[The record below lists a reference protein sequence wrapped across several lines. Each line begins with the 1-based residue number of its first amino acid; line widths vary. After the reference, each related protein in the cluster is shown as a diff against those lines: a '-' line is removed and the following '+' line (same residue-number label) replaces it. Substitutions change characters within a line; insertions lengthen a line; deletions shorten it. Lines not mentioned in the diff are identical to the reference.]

1 MLNSLHISNYA
12 LIDNIDI
19 RFHAGLNIITGE
31 TGGGKSIILGALS
44 LLLGERADLRSIGS
58 SERKSVIEAEFDIKD
73 NVGLR
78 NYCRENDIEADDDV
92 MIMRREISPTGRS
105 RSFINDTP
113 VRLEDMKEVGL
124 RLVDIHSQHQNQ
136 LLSSPDFQL
145 RIIDSLADNGKSLN
159 EFSELY
165 SSYKTALHK
174 LKATKSA
181 IAKDR
186 ENADFMQFQLQRLDE
201 LDLQPGEAD
210 TLEAEREQIAEA
222 ADARDRFNEV
232 LMALSAGETNA
243 LSLLSDATGALENI
257 LVHLPVE
264 AEVKERLD
272 NMMTELADIADTIE
286 EAASAFPADLS
297 SDLEAIE
304 RRLRRIEDVKDRQG
318 VSSADELIQVRTR
331 LQSRLQRLE
340 DSESILKELEQEA
353 RKAKKLAVEQAARIT
368 AARKRAAEEFAAV
381 LRETAMPLG
390 MKNLVCEIAV
400 EPSDMSATG
409 ADNIEFRF
417 AFNKNQVPVAVG
429 SVASGGEISRMMLSI
444 KSIIAHRMSLPT
456 VIFDEVD
463 TGVSGD
469 VADRMGRMMRDI
481 GENIQVITIT
491 HLPQVAAKGEHH
503 FKVFKHDTDTSTVTH
518 IKELSRAERTDE
530 LALML
535 SGDSTNPASRAAAEE
550 LLASSIR

>member
-44 LLLGERADLRSIGS
+44 LLLGERADLRSIGN

-165 SSYKTALHK
+165 TSYKTALHK

-222 ADARDRFNEV
+222 ADARERFNEV
-232 LMALSAGETNA
+232 MIALSAGETNA

-340 DSESILKELEQEA
+340 DSENILKELEQEA

-390 MKNLVCEIAV
+390 MKNLICEISV
-400 EPSDMSATG
+400 EPTDMSATG

>member
-44 LLLGERADLRSIGS
+44 LLLGERADLRSIGN

-78 NYCRENDIEADDDV
+78 NYCRENDIEAADDV

-113 VRLEDMKEVGL
+113 VKLEDMKEVGL

-210 TLEAEREQIAEA
+210 TLETEREQIAEA
-222 ADARDRFNEV
+222 ADARERFNEV
-232 LMALSAGETNA
+232 MIALSAGETNA

-340 DSESILKELEQEA
+340 DSENILKELEQEA

-400 EPSDMSATG
+400 EPTDMSATG

>member
-222 ADARDRFNEV
+222 ADARERFNEV

-353 RKAKKLAVEQAARIT
+353 RKAKKLAVEQAAKIT

-400 EPSDMSATG
+400 EPTDMSATG

>member
-44 LLLGERADLRSIGS
+44 LLLGERADLRSIGN

-222 ADARDRFNEV
+222 ADARERFDEV
-232 LMALSAGETNA
+232 LIALSAGETNA

-318 VSSADELIQVRTR
+318 VASADELIQVRTR

-429 SVASGGEISRMMLSI
+429 SVASGGEISRMMLSV

-456 VIFDEVD
+456 IIFDEVD

>member
-44 LLLGERADLRSIGS
+44 LLLGERADLRSIGN

-210 TLEAEREQIAEA
+210 TLETEREQIAEA
-222 ADARDRFNEV
+222 ADARERFNEV
-232 LMALSAGETNA
+232 MIALSAGETNA
-243 LSLLSDATGALENI
+243 LSLLSGATGALENI
-257 LVHLPVE
+257 LVHLPAE

-318 VSSADELIQVRTR
+318 VASADELIQVRTR

-340 DSESILKELEQEA
+340 DSEGILKELEQEA

-400 EPSDMSATG
+400 EPTDMSATG

>member
-44 LLLGERADLRSIGS
+44 LLLGERADLRSIGN

-145 RIIDSLADNGKSLN
+145 KIIDSLADNGKSLN

-222 ADARDRFNEV
+222 ADARERFNEV

-257 LVHLPVE
+257 LVHLPGE

-272 NMMTELADIADTIE
+272 NMMTELADIADTVE

-297 SDLEAIE
+297 SELEAIE

-340 DSESILKELEQEA
+340 DSENILKELEQEA

-400 EPSDMSATG
+400 EPTDMSATG

-456 VIFDEVD
+456 IIFDEVD

>member
-44 LLLGERADLRSIGS
+44 LLLGERADLRSIGN

-165 SSYKTALHK
+165 GSYKTALHK

-222 ADARDRFNEV
+222 ADARERFNEV
-232 LMALSAGETNA
+232 MIALSAGETNA

-318 VSSADELIQVRTR
+318 VASADELIQVRTR

>member
-44 LLLGERADLRSIGS
+44 LLLGERADLRSIGNI
-58 SERKSVIEAEFDIKD
+58 ERKSVIEAEFDIKD

-92 MIMRREISPTGRS
+92 MILRREISPTGRS

-222 ADARDRFNEV
+222 ADARERFNEV

-400 EPSDMSATG
+400 EPTDMSATG

-456 VIFDEVD
+456 IIFDEVD

>member
-44 LLLGERADLRSIGS
+44 LLLGERADLRSIGN

-113 VRLEDMKEVGL
+113 VRLEDLKEVGL

-222 ADARDRFNEV
+222 ADARERFNEV
-232 LMALSAGETNA
+232 MIALSAGETNA

-257 LVHLPVE
+257 LVHLPGE

-286 EAASAFPADLS
+286 EAAAAFPADLS

-340 DSESILKELEQEA
+340 DSENILKELEQEA

-400 EPSDMSATG
+400 EPTDMSATG

>member
-44 LLLGERADLRSIGS
+44 LLLGERADLRSIGN

-222 ADARDRFNEV
+222 ADARERFNEV
-232 LMALSAGETNA
+232 MIALSAGETNA

-340 DSESILKELEQEA
+340 DSENILKELEQEA

-400 EPSDMSATG
+400 EPTDMSATG

>member
-44 LLLGERADLRSIGS
+44 LLLGERADLRSIGNI
-58 SERKSVIEAEFDIKD
+58 ERKSVIEAEFDIKD

-222 ADARDRFNEV
+222 ADARERFNEV
-232 LMALSAGETNA
+232 MIALSAGETNA

-400 EPSDMSATG
+400 EPTDMSATG

-429 SVASGGEISRMMLSI
+429 SVASGGEIARMMLSI

>member
-44 LLLGERADLRSIGS
+44 LLLGERADLRSIGN

-222 ADARDRFNEV
+222 ADARERFNEV
-232 LMALSAGETNA
+232 MIALSAGETNA

-286 EAASAFPADLS
+286 EAASAFPAHLS

-340 DSESILKELEQEA
+340 DSENILKELEQEA

-400 EPSDMSATG
+400 EPTDMSATG

>member
-44 LLLGERADLRSIGS
+44 LLLGERADLRSIGN

-78 NYCRENDIEADDDV
+78 NYCRENDIEVDDDV

-186 ENADFMQFQLQRLDE
+186 ENADFMQFQLQRLEE

-222 ADARDRFNEV
+222 ADARERFNEV

-272 NMMTELADIADTIE
+272 NMMTELADIADTVE

-297 SDLEAIE
+297 ADLEAIE

-318 VSSADELIQVRTR
+318 VASADELIQVRTR

-340 DSESILKELEQEA
+340 DSEGILKELEQEA

-400 EPSDMSATG
+400 EPTDMSATG

>member
-44 LLLGERADLRSIGS
+44 LLLGERADLRSIGN

-222 ADARDRFNEV
+222 ADARERFDEV
-232 LMALSAGETNA
+232 LIALSAGETNA

-318 VSSADELIQVRTR
+318 VASADELIQVRTR

-444 KSIIAHRMSLPT
+444 KSIIAHQMSLPT
-456 VIFDEVD
+456 IIFDEVD

>member
-44 LLLGERADLRSIGS
+44 LLLGERADLRSIGN

-222 ADARDRFNEV
+222 ADARERFNEV
-232 LMALSAGETNA
+232 MIALSAGETNA

-257 LVHLPVE
+257 LVHLPAE

-340 DSESILKELEQEA
+340 DSENILKELEQEA

-390 MKNLVCEIAV
+390 MKNLICEIAV
-400 EPSDMSATG
+400 EPTDMSATG

>member
-44 LLLGERADLRSIGS
+44 LLLGERADLRSIGN

-113 VRLEDMKEVGL
+113 VRLEDLKEVGL

-222 ADARDRFNEV
+222 ADARERFNEV
-232 LMALSAGETNA
+232 MIALSAGETNA

>member
-44 LLLGERADLRSIGS
+44 LLLGERADLRSIGN

-145 RIIDSLADNGKSLN
+145 RIVDSLADNGKSLN

-210 TLEAEREQIAEA
+210 TLETEREQIAEA
-222 ADARDRFNEV
+222 ADARERFNEV
-232 LMALSAGETNA
+232 LIALSAGETNA

-257 LVHLPVE
+257 LVHLPAE

-318 VSSADELIQVRTR
+318 VASADELIQVRTR

-340 DSESILKELEQEA
+340 ESEGILKELEQEA

-368 AARKRAAEEFAAV
+368 AARKQAAEEFAAV

-409 ADNIEFRF
+409 ADNVEFRF

-456 VIFDEVD
+456 IIFDEVD

>member
-44 LLLGERADLRSIGS
+44 LLLGERADLRSIGN

-210 TLEAEREQIAEA
+210 TLETEREQIAEA
-222 ADARDRFNEV
+222 ADARERFNEV
-232 LMALSAGETNA
+232 LIALSAGETNA

-257 LVHLPVE
+257 LVHLPGE

-340 DSESILKELEQEA
+340 DSENILKELEQEA

-400 EPSDMSATG
+400 EPTDMSATG

-429 SVASGGEISRMMLSI
+429 SVASGGEISRIMLSI

>member
-44 LLLGERADLRSIGS
+44 LLLGERADLRSIGN

-73 NVGLR
+73 NIGIL

-145 RIIDSLADNGKSLN
+145 RIIDSLAENGKSLN

-210 TLEAEREQIAEA
+210 TLETEREQIAEA
-222 ADARDRFNEV
+222 ADARERFNEV
-232 LMALSAGETNA
+232 LIALSAGETNA
-243 LSLLSDATGALENI
+243 LSLLSDATGALDNI
-257 LVHLPVE
+257 LVHLPGE

-318 VSSADELIQVRTR
+318 VASADELIQVRTR

-340 DSESILKELEQEA
+340 DSEGILKELEQEA

-409 ADNIEFRF
+409 ADNVEFRF

>member
-44 LLLGERADLRSIGS
+44 LLLGERADLRSIGN

-73 NVGLR
+73 NVALR

-165 SSYKTALHK
+165 SSYKTALYK

-210 TLEAEREQIAEA
+210 TLDAEREQIAEA
-222 ADARDRFNEV
+222 ADARERFNEV

-272 NMMTELADIADTIE
+272 NMMTELADIADTVE

-297 SDLEAIE
+297 SELEAIE

-340 DSESILKELEQEA
+340 DSENILKELEQEA

-417 AFNKNQVPVAVG
+417 AFNKNQMPVAVG

-456 VIFDEVD
+456 IIFDEVD

>member
-44 LLLGERADLRSIGS
+44 LLLGERADLRSIGN

-73 NVGLR
+73 NVALR

-222 ADARDRFNEV
+222 ADARERFNEV

-257 LVHLPVE
+257 LVHLPGE

-340 DSESILKELEQEA
+340 DSEGILKELEQEA

-368 AARKRAAEEFAAV
+368 AARKRAAEEFAAM

-409 ADNIEFRF
+409 ADNVEFRF

-456 VIFDEVD
+456 IIFDEVD

>member
-44 LLLGERADLRSIGS
+44 LLLGERADLRSIGN

-222 ADARDRFNEV
+222 ADARERFNEV
-232 LMALSAGETNA
+232 MIALSAGETNA

-318 VSSADELIQVRTR
+318 VASADELIQVRTR

-340 DSESILKELEQEA
+340 DSEGILKELEQEA

-400 EPSDMSATG
+400 EPTDMSATG

-463 TGVSGD
+463 TDVSGD

>member
-44 LLLGERADLRSIGS
+44 LLLGERADLRSIGN

-145 RIIDSLADNGKSLN
+145 KIIDSLADNGKSLN

-222 ADARDRFNEV
+222 ADARERFNEV

-243 LSLLSDATGALENI
+243 LSHLSDATGALENI
-257 LVHLPVE
+257 LVHLPGE

-272 NMMTELADIADTIE
+272 NMMTELADIADTVE

-297 SDLEAIE
+297 SELEAIE

-340 DSESILKELEQEA
+340 DSENILKELEQEA

-400 EPSDMSATG
+400 EPTDMSATG

-456 VIFDEVD
+456 IIFDEVD

-518 IKELSRAERTDE
+518 IKELSRAERIDE

>member
-44 LLLGERADLRSIGS
+44 LLLGERADLRSIGN

-73 NVGLR
+73 NLALR

-210 TLEAEREQIAEA
+210 TLETEREQIAEA
-222 ADARDRFNEV
+222 ADARERFNEV
-232 LMALSAGETNA
+232 LIALSAGETNA

-257 LVHLPVE
+257 LVHLPGE

-331 LQSRLQRLE
+331 LQGRLQRLE
-340 DSESILKELEQEA
+340 DSENILKELEQEA

-368 AARKRAAEEFAAV
+368 AARKLAAEEFAAV

-390 MKNLVCEIAV
+390 MKNLVCEISV
-400 EPSDMSATG
+400 EPTDMSATG
-409 ADNIEFRF
+409 ADNVEFRF

-456 VIFDEVD
+456 IIFDEVD

>member
-44 LLLGERADLRSIGS
+44 LLLGERADLRSIGN

-73 NVGLR
+73 NLALR

-136 LLSSPDFQL
+136 LLSSSDFQL

-222 ADARDRFNEV
+222 ADARERFNEV

-272 NMMTELADIADTIE
+272 NMMTELTDIADTVE
-286 EAASAFPADLS
+286 EAASAFPSDLS

-318 VSSADELIQVRTR
+318 VASADELIQVRTR

-340 DSESILKELEQEA
+340 DSEGILKELEQEA

-456 VIFDEVD
+456 IIFDEVD

>member
-44 LLLGERADLRSIGS
+44 LLLGERADLRSIGNI
-58 SERKSVIEAEFDIKD
+58 ERKSVIEAEFDIKD

-222 ADARDRFNEV
+222 ADARERFNEV

-257 LVHLPVE
+257 LVYLPGE

-272 NMMTELADIADTIE
+272 NMMTELADIADTVE

-297 SDLEAIE
+297 SELEAIE

-400 EPSDMSATG
+400 EPTDMSATG

>member
-44 LLLGERADLRSIGS
+44 LLLGERADLRSIGN

-222 ADARDRFNEV
+222 ADARERFNEV
-232 LMALSAGETNA
+232 MIALSAGETNA

-340 DSESILKELEQEA
+340 DSENILKELEQEA

-400 EPSDMSATG
+400 EPTDMSATG

-535 SGDSTNPASRAAAEE
+535 SGDSTNPASRSAAEE

>member
-44 LLLGERADLRSIGS
+44 LLLGERADLRSIGN

-145 RIIDSLADNGKSLN
+145 RIVDSLADNGKSLN

-222 ADARDRFNEV
+222 ADARERFNEV

-257 LVHLPVE
+257 LVHLPGE

-340 DSESILKELEQEA
+340 DSENILKELEQEA

-400 EPSDMSATG
+400 EPTDMSATG

-456 VIFDEVD
+456 IIFDEVD

-518 IKELSRAERTDE
+518 IKELSRAERIDE

>member
-44 LLLGERADLRSIGS
+44 LLLGERADLRSIGN
-58 SERKSVIEAEFDIKD
+58 SERKSVIEAEFAIKD

-222 ADARDRFNEV
+222 ADARERFNEV
-232 LMALSAGETNA
+232 LIALSAGETNA

-257 LVHLPVE
+257 LVHLPGE

-286 EAASAFPADLS
+286 EAAAAFPADLS

-340 DSESILKELEQEA
+340 DSENILKELEQEA

-400 EPSDMSATG
+400 EPTDMSATG

>member
-44 LLLGERADLRSIGS
+44 LLLGERADLRSIGN

-222 ADARDRFNEV
+222 ADARERFDEV
-232 LMALSAGETNA
+232 LITLSAGETNA

-318 VSSADELIQVRTR
+318 VASADELIQVRTR

-456 VIFDEVD
+456 IIFDEVD

>member
-44 LLLGERADLRSIGS
+44 LLLGERADLRSIGNI
-58 SERKSVIEAEFDIKD
+58 ERKSVIEAEFDIKD

-304 RRLRRIEDVKDRQG
+304 IRLRRIEDVKDRQG

-400 EPSDMSATG
+400 EPTDMSATG

>member
-44 LLLGERADLRSIGS
+44 LLLGERADLRSIGN

-73 NVGLR
+73 NVALR

-210 TLEAEREQIAEA
+210 TLDAEREQIAEA
-222 ADARDRFNEV
+222 ADARERFNEV

-243 LSLLSDATGALENI
+243 LSLLSDATEALENI
-257 LVHLPVE
+257 LMHLPGE

-272 NMMTELADIADTIE
+272 NMMTELADIADTVE

-297 SDLEAIE
+297 SELEAIE

-340 DSESILKELEQEA
+340 DSENILKELEQEA

-417 AFNKNQVPVAVG
+417 AFNKNQMPVAVG

-456 VIFDEVD
+456 IIFDEVD

>member
-44 LLLGERADLRSIGS
+44 LLLGERADLRSIGN

-136 LLSSPDFQL
+136 LLSSTDFQL

-210 TLEAEREQIAEA
+210 TLEAEREQISEA
-222 ADARDRFNEV
+222 ADARERFNEV
-232 LMALSAGETNA
+232 MIALSAGETNA

-272 NMMTELADIADTIE
+272 NMMTELSDIADTIE

-340 DSESILKELEQEA
+340 DSENILKELEQEA

-381 LRETAMPLG
+381 LRETA
-390 MKNLVCEIAV
+390 
-400 EPSDMSATG
+400 
-409 ADNIEFRF
+409 
-417 AFNKNQVPVAVG
+417 
-429 SVASGGEISRMMLSI
+429 
-444 KSIIAHRMSLPT
+444 LP
-456 VIFDEVD
+456 
-463 TGVSGD
+463 
-469 VADRMGRMMRDI
+469 
-481 GENIQVITIT
+481 
-491 HLPQVAAKGEHH
+491 
-503 FKVFKHDTDTSTVTH
+503 
-518 IKELSRAERTDE
+518 
-530 LALML
+530 
-535 SGDSTNPASRAAAEE
+535 
-550 LLASSIR
+550 

>member
-44 LLLGERADLRSIGS
+44 LLLGERADLRSIGN

-210 TLEAEREQIAEA
+210 TLETEREQIAEA
-222 ADARDRFNEV
+222 ADARERFNEV
-232 LMALSAGETNA
+232 LIALSAGETNA

-257 LVHLPVE
+257 LVHLPAE

-318 VSSADELIQVRTR
+318 VASADELIQVRTR

-340 DSESILKELEQEA
+340 DSENILKELEQEA

-417 AFNKNQVPVAVG
+417 AFNKNQMPVAVG

>member
-44 LLLGERADLRSIGS
+44 LLLGERADLRSIGN

-73 NVGLR
+73 NVALR

-105 RSFINDTP
+105 RSFINDMP

-145 RIIDSLADNGKSLN
+145 RIIDSLAENGKSLN

-186 ENADFMQFQLQRLDE
+186 ENADFMQFQLQRLEE

-222 ADARDRFNEV
+222 ADARERFNEV

-257 LVHLPVE
+257 LVHLPGE

-272 NMMTELADIADTIE
+272 NMMTELADIADTVE
-286 EAASAFPADLS
+286 EAASAFPSDLS

-318 VSSADELIQVRTR
+318 VASADELIQVRTR

-340 DSESILKELEQEA
+340 DSEGILKELEQEA

-409 ADNIEFRF
+409 ADNVEFRF

-456 VIFDEVD
+456 IIFDEVD

>member
-44 LLLGERADLRSIGS
+44 LLLGERADLRSIGN

-113 VRLEDMKEVGL
+113 VKLEDMKEVGL

-222 ADARDRFNEV
+222 ADARERFNEV
-232 LMALSAGETNA
+232 LIALSAGETNA

-272 NMMTELADIADTIE
+272 NMMTELADIADTVE
-286 EAASAFPADLS
+286 EAASAFPSDLS

-304 RRLRRIEDVKDRQG
+304 RRLRRIEDVNDRQG
-318 VSSADELIQVRTR
+318 VASADELIQVRTR

-340 DSESILKELEQEA
+340 DYESILKELEQEA

-409 ADNIEFRF
+409 ADNVEFRF

-456 VIFDEVD
+456 IIFDEVD

-503 FKVFKHDTDTSTVTH
+503 FKVFKYDTDTSTVTH
-518 IKELSRAERTDE
+518 IKELSQAERTDE

>member
-44 LLLGERADLRSIGS
+44 LLLGERADLRSIGN
-58 SERKSVIEAEFDIKD
+58 SERKSVIEAEFAIKD

-222 ADARDRFNEV
+222 ADARERFNEV
-232 LMALSAGETNA
+232 LMALSAGDTNA
-243 LSLLSDATGALENI
+243 LSLLSDATGALDNI
-257 LVHLPVE
+257 LVHLPGE

-272 NMMTELADIADTIE
+272 NMMTELADIADTVE

-297 SDLEAIE
+297 ADLEAIE

-318 VSSADELIQVRTR
+318 VASADELIQVRTR

-456 VIFDEVD
+456 IIFDEVD

>member
-44 LLLGERADLRSIGS
+44 LLLGERADLRSIGN

-145 RIIDSLADNGKSLN
+145 KIIDSLADNGKSLN

-222 ADARDRFNEV
+222 ADARERFNEV

-257 LVHLPVE
+257 LVHLPGE

-272 NMMTELADIADTIE
+272 NMMTELADIADTVE

-297 SDLEAIE
+297 SELEAIE

-340 DSESILKELEQEA
+340 DSENILKELEQEA

-409 ADNIEFRF
+409 ADNVEFRF

>member
-44 LLLGERADLRSIGS
+44 LLLGERADLRSIGN

-222 ADARDRFNEV
+222 ADARERFNEV

-257 LVHLPVE
+257 LVHLPGE

-272 NMMTELADIADTIE
+272 NMMTELADIADTVE

-297 SDLEAIE
+297 SELEAIE

-340 DSESILKELEQEA
+340 DSENILKELEQEA

-368 AARKRAAEEFAAV
+368 AARKRAAEEFATV

>member
-44 LLLGERADLRSIGS
+44 LLLGERADLRSIGNI
-58 SERKSVIEAEFDIKD
+58 ERKSVIEAEFDIKD

-222 ADARDRFNEV
+222 ADARERFNEV

-409 ADNIEFRF
+409 ADNVEFRF

-456 VIFDEVD
+456 IIFDEVD